1 MAKPL
6 KAIIGKDKRLDGVNK
21 SSVEA
26 GEVYGGKD
34 SDINKNDPATVE
46 LVKKHTVQKH
56 SDRVGNGED
65 IYNGTNVK
73 YSMNDAVMKNFG
85 RKREDA
91 AKVYEAKE
99 AEEAVCNHSPKG
111 KPCPVHGMN
120 ECMEAKQIK
129 EVAKTNAAHI
139 RRMKKKDIR
148 VNEPHSNFDMDT
160 HKVTLTVSKD
170 GNSEKIKHTLKA
182 KDKHAAV
189 AAAQREFHK
198 KGYKVH
204 DAVHKGILGEE
215 TLGER
220 HLSPAELSKR
230 EEIAK
235 AIAKNNPDMPMA
247 KKMAIATAQA
257 KKSVKEETQLGEGHY
272 HVSWGPG
279 VEHSVIAMN
288 PMHAIEKAKA
298 HITKKTPKLTE
309 PKYADTFSKKP
320 AVHKIKEA
328 VEPLLQSADIAKY
341 KTDDTQ
347 SEIDMVRTEL
357 KAIASK
363 VMHMLANMPADHHI
377 EPWVQSK
384 IAAAKEMIGS
394 VHDYMV
400 YSEEEDEQAD
410 TPSVTPNMYPNMA
423 NDSAAGINV

>member
-6 KAIIGKDKRLDGVNK
+6 NAITGKDKRLVGVNK
-21 SSVEA
+21 SSVEP

-34 SDINKNDPATVE
+34 ATTNENDPATVG

-56 SDRVGNGED
+56 SDPVGNDEKLYSGSN
-65 IYNGTNVK
+65 IK
-73 YSMNDAVMKNFG
+73 YSMDDAVMKNFG

-99 AEEAVCNHSPKG
+99 VEDAECNHTPKG
-111 KPCPVHGMN
+111 KSCPVHGMN

-129 EVAKTNAAHI
+129 EVAKTNAPHI
-139 RRMKKKDIR
+139 KRMKKKDIR

-170 GNSEKIKHTLKA
+170 GNTEKIKHTLKA

-198 KGYKVH
+198 KGYTIH

-220 HLSPAELSKR
+220 HLSPAELKKR

-257 KKSVKEETQLGEGHY
+257 KKSVKE
-272 HVSWGPG
+272 
-279 VEHSVIAMN
+279 
-288 PMHAIEKAKA
+288 
-298 HITKKTPKLTE
+298 
-309 PKYADTFSKKP
+309 
-320 AVHKIKEA
+320 A

-341 KTDDTQ
+341 KTDDTE

-363 VMHMLANMPADHHI
+363 VMHMLANMPNDHHI
-377 EPWVQSK
+377 EPWIQSK

-410 TPSVTPNMYPNMA
+410 TPLVTPNMYPNMA

>member
-6 KAIIGKDKRLDGVNK
+6 NAITGKDKRLVGVNK
-21 SSVEA
+21 SSVEP

-34 SDINKNDPATVE
+34 ATTNENDPATVG

-56 SDRVGNGED
+56 SDPVGNDEKLYSGSN
-65 IYNGTNVK
+65 IK
-73 YSMNDAVMKNFG
+73 YSMDDAVMKNFG

-99 AEEAVCNHSPKG
+99 VEDAECNHTPKG
-111 KPCPVHGMN
+111 KSCPVHGMN
-120 ECMEAKQIK
+120 ECMEARQIK

-139 RRMKKKDIR
+139 KRMKKKDIR

-170 GNSEKIKHTLKA
+170 GNTEKIKHTLKA

-198 KGYKVH
+198 KGYTIH

-257 KKSVKEETQLGEGHY
+257 KKSVKEETELGESHY

-288 PMHAIEKAKA
+288 PLHAIEKAKA
-298 HITKKTPKLTE
+298 HIIKKTPKLTE

-320 AVHKIKEA
+320 AVHRIKEA

-341 KTDDTQ
+341 KTDDTE

-363 VMHMLANMPADHHI
+363 VMHMLANMPNDHHI
-377 EPWVQSK
+377 EPWIQSK

-400 YSEEEDEQAD
+400 YSEEEDEQTD
-410 TPSVTPNMYPNMA
+410 TPITFPNMA